1 MTDLLTLI
9 FTAKTAIEA
18 EQLARIWAAAEPKIR
33 LDRVTRVRPAAMS
46 NGDEWHEHWSVEI
59 AYSAAADA
67 GDQQGL
73 GL

>member
-1 MTDLLTLI
+1 MSELLELI
-9 FTAKTAIEA
+9 FEAKSATIA

-46 NGDEWHEHWSVEI
+46 NGDQWHEHWTVEI
-59 AYSAAADA
+59 AYTALSD
-67 GDQQGL
+67 DQQRL